1 MSHEKLVD
9 LLRRA
14 YEAFNAGDPSVWLG
28 LYDPDIVLRVAQ
40 NASVEPG
47 TFLGAKAVEGWF
59 TELFRPFGKSF
70 QVEVLEMIEVGDSV
84 VVMQR
89 NAARGR
95 ASGVEVGSPS
105 AASVVTFRAGRV
117 IRMDVVESREV
128 ALRLVG
134 RPA

>member
-28 LYDPDIVLRVAQ
+28 LYDPDIVLRVAP

-47 TFLGAKAVEGWF
+47 TFLGAEAVEGWF

-117 IRMDVVESREV
+117 IRMDVVESRAV
-128 ALRLVG
+128 ALRIVG